1 MIMGFFTIAIKSSLS
16 RMPYGPASK
25 VMVRRA

>member
-1 MIMGFFTIAIKSSLS
+1 MIIGFFTIAIKSSLS
-16 RMPYGPASK
+16 PVGYKPSHK